1 MPDAEIIR
9 TTNLNRLSSVTLHY
23 CDEAANLR
31 CVFLGLQQLFGSHT
45 GAHIRRET
53 EKIVSSYGLFL
64 SDAFKIVT
72 DGGSNMNATLDQILG
87 EVAAENKKF
96 RSQKEVSQS
105 NAKSWVRDVL
115 NRVLNASSSAIDPLK
130 WWVNM
135 LDADAKQIAILA
147 LEVLSIPATSAP
159 IERVFSQAGLATA
172 RHRNKSLFHFG
183 LSSVNPVHG
192 RSSYCRPVHRY
203 GVGART
209 GRALFSKP

>member
-1 MPDAEIIR
+1 MRCMDGWRNESCLLGLELFNITSNFDLPQG
-9 TTNLNRLSSVTLHY
+9 VTLHY

-31 CVFLGLQQLFGSHT
+31 CVFLGLQQLLGSHT

-53 EKIVSSYGLFL
+53 EKIVSSYGLLL

-72 DGGSNMNATLDQILG
+72 DGGSNMVKECYVRSNSG
-87 EVAAENKKF
+87 KVAAENKKF

-105 NAKSWVRDVL
+105 SAKSWVRDVL

-135 LDADAKQIAILA
+135 LDTDAKQIAILA

-172 RHRNKSLFHFG
+172 RHRNKSLFHLLNSQLVVYCNMFFG
-183 LSSVNPVHG
+183 NE
-192 RSSYCRPVHRY
+192 
-203 GVGART
+203 
-209 GRALFSKP
+209 